1 MKNVAQRR
9 TAVPMS
15 GSSRISAAVS
25 TVKKAAGSRKESS
38 LTRSS
43 LRSIW

>member
-1 MKNVAQRR
+1 MAQRS

-25 TVKKAAGSRKESS
+25 TVKKPAGSRKESS

-43 LRSIW
+43 FFSIW